1 MKKLVMYNGNK
12 ETYYACADPKVLV
25 PGRVYEVE
33 SQYDRRFQTDYR
45 LKGLEGDFNALW
57 FYEISSMK
65 TYFAIGNK
73 IPEVGKHCFCIQIY
87 SEKGKNTIRKPIIT
101 SKVEWIELIGKNTY
115 KVITQN
121 NIYIIVVTA

>member
-1 MKKLVMYNGNK
+1 MYNGNK

-57 FYEISSMK
+57 FYEISSME
-65 TYFAIGNK
+65 THFAICNK
-73 IPEVGKHCFCIQIY
+73 VPEVGRHCFCVKVC
-87 SEKGKNTIRKPIIT
+87 SKKGKCTTRRPVIT
-101 SKVEWIELIGKNTY
+101 SVVEWVELIGKDTY

-121 NIYIIVVTA
+121 NIYIIVITA